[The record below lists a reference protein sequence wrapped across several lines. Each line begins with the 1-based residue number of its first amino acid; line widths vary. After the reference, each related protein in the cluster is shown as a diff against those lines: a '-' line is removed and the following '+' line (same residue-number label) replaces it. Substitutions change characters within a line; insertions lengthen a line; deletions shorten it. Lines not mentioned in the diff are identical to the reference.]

1 MQVTLRDER
10 IFEWMRVV
18 RIADSEALRWVLAA
32 TDGRSEPVSARRAQQ
47 WIARG
52 VEAGVIERARPIFRD
67 GSVVWL
73 SHAMSGRP
81 APNLFR
87 ATTRHEVAV
96 AALSAR
102 FLAAGYSWERDSQP
116 RSTREH
122 AADGI
127 ARLGERVE
135 RVEVELTAKALPRYQ
150 LILSGHGRWLTEGVE
165 RVVYVGTPTAMRA
178 VAREADKWVHPAVR
192 DRLVTLPVLDERGHV
207 VESLDALWSSTD
219 QLEQLTRTGQR
230 LEDEPAVSA
239 PVLPAPTLPVW
250 GGRD

>member
-1 MQVTLRDER
+1 MQLTARDER
-10 IFEWMRVV
+10 IFEWLRVV
-18 RIADSEALRWVLAA
+18 RLADSEALRWVLAA
-32 TDGRSEPVSARRAQQ
+32 VDGRGEPVSLRRAQQ

-73 SHAMSGRP
+73 SHALSGRS

-102 FLAAGYSWERDSQP
+102 FLAAGYSWERDRQP

-127 ARLGERVE
+127 ARRGGRVE
-135 RVEVELTAKALPRYQ
+135 RVEVELTAKTLQRYQ
-150 LILSGHGRWLTEGVE
+150 LILSGHGRALTEGVE
-165 RVVYVGTPTAMRA
+165 RVVYVGPPVAMRA

-192 DRLVTLPVLDERGHV
+192 DRLVTVPALDERGHI
-207 VESLDALWSSTD
+207 VESLDALWASTD
-219 QLEQLTRTGQR
+219 QIEQVAPAGVA
-230 LEDEPAVSA
+230 EADEVPVVS
-239 PVLPAPTLPVW
+239 PPAPSLPTW